1 MYDNM
6 ESLIIPTK
14 GDFDSECD
22 SSGEMNERGKKR
34 KISLTRCGM
43 CDTEEARYR
52 CPGCMTHSC
61 SLVCVKKHKVETG
74 CSGVRDKAAF
84 VPLSEFDE
92 INLLNDYRFLEETGR
107 LADSATRDV
116 FTQLPQQTQRVQ
128 KLAKQA
134 NAAKIHLKVLP
145 RTFTKRKEN
154 STFYHRREGRF
165 YWHLK
170 LVFPQSSAEYAEK
183 RVPDNQTLEEILKS
197 YIHPTESDPVRRQ
210 KLKIYA
216 QSPVDHVRVF
226 MKAEENRPNSLRYHE
241 LDVKKSLKDNLMHK
255 TIIEY
260 PALHV
265 TLKDHCQDYLTQR
278 QGEVW
283 TPRVTT
289 TTPPESLASGPEAD
303 AETEQP
309 KVDPHSPR
317 GTLSV
322 TPLAKKVKRA
332 PLSEEELEDGEILSG
347 NEGEEEDEDCK
358 GKPVDGTGSEIPG
371 ANNDNKQDESEDD
384 DGSCQEDKTDSHHKE
399 EMSGNVSSDEA

>member
-6 ESLIIPTK
+6 ESLILPTK
-14 GDFDSECD
+14 NDFDSECD
-22 SSGEMNERGKKR
+22 LPGEMNERGKKR

-107 LADSATRDV
+107 LADSTTRDV

-134 NAAKIHLKVLP
+134 NAAKIKLKVLP

-170 LVFPQSSAEYAEK
+170 LLFPQSSAEYAEK

-197 YIHPTESDPVRRQ
+197 YIHPTESDPIRRQ

-216 QSPVDHVRVF
+216 HSPVDHVRVF

-241 LDVKKSLKDNLMHK
+241 LDLKKSLKDNLMHK

-278 QGEVW
+278 QGEMW
-283 TPRVTT
+283 TPRFTTTTT
-289 TTPPESLASGPEAD
+289 TTPSESVVLAGPEAD
-303 AETEQP
+303 AATELP
-309 KVDPHSPR
+309 KVDPHSLCV
-317 GTLSV
+317 TLSAR
-322 TPLAKKVKRA
+322 PLAKKVKRA
-332 PLSEEELEDGEILSG
+332 PLSEDELEDGEILSG
-347 NEGEEEDEDCK
+347 GEEEKDDE
-358 GKPVDGTGSEIPG
+358 GKPADGPGSEILG
-371 ANNDNKQDESEDD
+371 ANHNKQGESEV
-384 DGSCQEDKTDSHHKE
+384 DGSCQEDKTDGHHDE
-399 EMSGNVSSDEA
+399 GLTGDVSSDEN